1 MDPYLEVI
9 PKDITILQNYSVPSN
24 QFIPTCIVLILLLLL
39 SGLLMV
45 KWIYRSYK
53 GYTNT
58 DYIADFAIKY

>member
-1 MDPYLEVI
+1 MNPYFKVI
-9 PKDITILQNYSVPSN
+9 PKDIKILQNYSVPSN

-45 KWIYRSYK
+45 EWIYRSYK